1 MNEFVGLLPQIFMNS
16 THLTAIHRNKLPL
29 PHLYL
34 QNAGYIKGD
43 VLDYGCGKC
52 YKINPPSWD
61 NYDPYFCPNGI
72 TKTNYDTILCCY
84 VLNVLQSKNEIEKVI
99 KDVSCRL
106 KKDGRVYFTVRRDVD
121 VRRSSIQKDID
132 GTEFGLKRF
141 YLKRG
146 NYEIYYI

>member
-1 MNEFVGLLPQIFMNS
+1 MNS

-34 QNAGYIKGD
+34 QNAGYIVGD

-61 NYDPYFCPNGI
+61 NYDPHFRPDGI
-72 TKTNYDTILCCY
+72 TKDAYDTILCCY
-84 VLNVLQSKNEIEKVI
+84 VLNVLGSKCEISKTI
-99 KDVSCRL
+99 QDVVNRL
-106 KKDGRVYFTVRRDVD
+106 KDDGAAYFTVRRDVD
-121 VRRSSIQKDID
+121 VRRSSTQKDVD
-132 GTEFGLKRF
+132 GEEFGLKRF